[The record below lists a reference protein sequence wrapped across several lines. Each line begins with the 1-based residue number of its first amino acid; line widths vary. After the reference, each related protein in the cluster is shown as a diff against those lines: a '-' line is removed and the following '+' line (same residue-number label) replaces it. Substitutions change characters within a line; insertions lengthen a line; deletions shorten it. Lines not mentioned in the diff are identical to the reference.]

1 MCYKSVLQY
10 LCSVVVAGLHQ
21 AWVRALHDQEHQQ
34 YAQVSLF
41 LSAQRIRVA
50 VSKYKF
56 VYKKVKSAA
65 TYFFHINVSERFIF
79 KIALLFPSLSSAQ
92 MYRCFLPL
100 KSQFLDVVIHPEA
113 DRERMAELAW
123 KQKMVLNYSLHRYM
137 PK

>member
-1 MCYKSVLQY
+1 LP
-10 LCSVVVAGLHQ
+10 
-21 AWVRALHDQEHQQ
+21 
-34 YAQVSLF
+34 
-41 LSAQRIRVA
+41 SAQRVRVA
-50 VSKYKF
+50 VSKHKF
-56 VYKKVKSAA
+56 VDLKKQKDL
-65 TYFFHINVSERFIF
+65 YL